1 MKTTLALALALA
13 LPTSWAAGA
22 AAPKP
27 QTDAQKSAYSV
38 GFNFGSNLREEV
50 PELDLS
56 VIERGIA
63 DAFKGRP
70 SALAPEEMEQ
80 IMINLRK
87 SVKAEKDRRE
97 KAIIDTNKEAGER
110 FLAGNAKKPGV
121 TTLPSGLQYQV
132 LSSGKGDGPSPTL
145 DDNVKVIY
153 KGTLLNGKV
162 FDSNLK
168 REAPTSFP
176 MSNLTR
182 GWAEGLHLM
191 KAGDKWKIFIPANLG
206 YGPGGVP
213 GIIPPESTLIYEVEL
228 LEIDK
233 SASSSSSY

>member
-1 MKTTLALALALA
+1 MKTILALALALA
-13 LPTSWAAGA
+13 LPNSWAAGT
-22 AAPKP
+22 APKP
-27 QTDAQKSAYSV
+27 LTDAQKSAYSV

-50 PELDLS
+50 PDLDLS

-63 DAFKGRP
+63 DAFKGRQP
-70 SALAPEEMEQ
+70 ALAPEEMTQ
-80 IMINLRK
+80 VMTSLRK

-97 KAIIDTNKEAGER
+97 KAIIDANTEAGQR
-110 FLAGNAKKPGV
+110 FLADNAKKPGV
-121 TTLPSGLQYQV
+121 TTLPNGLQYQV
-132 LSSGKGDGPSPTL
+132 LSSGKGQGPSPTL

-153 KGTLLNGKV
+153 KGTLLDGKV

-168 REAPTSFP
+168 REAPTTFP
-176 MSNLTR
+176 LSNLNR

-206 YGPGGVP
+206 YGTPGVP

-228 LEIDK
+228 LEVEK
-233 SASSSSSY
+233 NTNPTSSY